1 MRRKTSGQRVKV
13 GKWYGSVFYSSCG
26 MIVNMINKTGFWN
39 GEAGAARQVIYGMS
53 IAPRM
58 NRKRGSGWNL
68 RHLAHLTFSEGEA
81 QVLAMI
87 YAMPA

>member
-1 MRRKTSGQRVKV
+1 MDILAD
-13 GKWYGSVFYSSCG
+13 FSSQ
-26 MIVNMINKTGFWN
+26 N

-81 QVLAMI
+81 QVLVRLFSLM
-87 YAMPA
+87 M